1 MDCCTFA
8 WHTKF
13 REVQSYCA
21 QTFTLTRFVLQI
33 TATSKRDYSE
43 DARSLGVTFFQ
54 DVDDLCED
62 HPDVVILAT
71 SILSTKAVVK
81 TLPVQRLRRSTL
93 IVDVLSVKSFPK
105 QLMLSELP
113 EGVRFS

>member
-1 MDCCTFA
+1 M
-8 WHTKF
+8 
-13 REVQSYCA
+13 
-21 QTFTLTRFVLQI
+21 
-33 TATSKRDYSE
+33 TATSKRDYSIE
-43 DARSLGVTFFQ
+43 AQNLGVIFFQ

-71 SILSTKAVVK
+71 SILSTKSVVK
-81 TLPVQRLRRSTL
+81 SLPVQRLRRSTL

-113 EGVRFS
+113 EEVRQKFGLCLNLKYSA